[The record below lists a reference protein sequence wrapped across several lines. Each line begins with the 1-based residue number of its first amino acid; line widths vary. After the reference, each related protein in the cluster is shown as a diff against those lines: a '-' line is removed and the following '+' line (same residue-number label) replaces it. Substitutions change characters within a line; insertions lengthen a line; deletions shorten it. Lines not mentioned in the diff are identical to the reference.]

1 MISSFVDTSA
11 YIVQVNNDEREK
23 GEKQLLSL
31 GGINNEF
38 VEYIV

>member
-11 YIVQVNNDEREK
+11 YIVLNNDEREK
-23 GEKQLLSL
+23 GGKQRLSL

>member
-11 YIVQVNNDEREK
+11 YIVLSNDEREK
-23 GEKQLLSL
+23 GGKQRLYL